1 MFQAL
6 VDSMQSSVPAAA
18 FFKTISPTPMV
29 ADASRLNFGMAE
41 RPFSCDHCGFF
52 AKMFHFSLEYLQVGH
67 FLNFWARFFVLILK
81 LCGRLGWDLNFES
94 FSSGSYRLLK
104 TWTTPLAFDGS
115 ANWPKE
121 LSTVVYLNGTIF
133 YYELTLLLTNKGF
146 EELAPVLR
154 FSPSRTFYFLSFV
167 SSES

>member
-6 VDSMQSSVPAAA
+6 EDSMQPSVPAAA

-41 RPFSCDHCGFF
+41 RPFSCDHCGSF
-52 AKMFHFSLEYLQVGH
+52 AKMFHFSLEYLQVEH

-133 YYELTLLLTNKGF
+133 YYELTLLLTNKKLWRTG
-146 EELAPVLR
+146 
-154 FSPSRTFYFLSFV
+154 PSSAFQSLSYFLFFILR
-167 SSES
+167 